1 MGIDYSLNIRLPVH
15 TVVTL
20 ELLGDAGAD
29 FAGVKQRGRGVEF
42 ANDPAVIV
50 GFSRNSDQITPP
62 VRNSAI
68 SAAERPS
75 QPP

>member
-1 MGIDYSLNIRLPVH
+1 
-15 TVVTL
+15 
-20 ELLGDAGAD
+20 
-29 FAGVKQRGRGVEF
+29 VKQPGRGVEF

-50 GFSRNSDQITPP
+50 GFSQNSDQITPP

-75 QPP
+75 QPR